1 MDRVRIFAAL
11 ALLAMVVAGRAR
23 AESAGADC
31 GKGLLLFSVAADES
45 SASPP
50 YLKQIEADGWKV
62 ETRVIEP
69 NYQREGQF
77 ADALR
82 RRIESARSQ
91 GCQRIALAGESF
103 GAWLSLLANATFQT
117 PPDSTR
123 LQAVIAID
131 ASAAKAKAP
140 RDGWHDYKFINLLK
154 AQNPTQLALFLY
166 DAPADEADDR
176 RDEVSHSLTNQ
187 VRGAQVIV
195 ETAAFDGADGPRGEA
210 FARRYGPRLIEM
222 LDGAVNGNAPA
233 PQ

>member
-1 MDRVRIFAAL
+1 MDRARIVAAL
-11 ALLAMVVAGRAR
+11 AVLAIIVAGRAR
-23 AESAGADC
+23 AESPVADC
-31 GKGLLLFSVAADES
+31 GKGLVLFSVAADDS

-50 YLKQIEADGWKV
+50 FLKQIEADGWKV
-62 ETRVIEP
+62 ETRAVEP
-69 NYQREGQF
+69 SYPREAEY

-82 RRIESARSQ
+82 RRVESVRKQ

-103 GAWLSLLANATFQT
+103 GAWVSLLANASFQT
-117 PPDSTR
+117 PPDSTS

-154 AQNPTQLALFLY
+154 AQNPTRLALFLY

-187 VRGAQVIV
+187 VSGAQVIV
-195 ETAAFDGADGPRGEA
+195 ETAAFDGADGPHGEA
-210 FARRYGPRLIEM
+210 FARRFGARLIEM
-222 LDGAVNGNAPA
+222 LDGVANGDAPA
-233 PQ
+233 PR